1 MEHSS
6 KPLDSP
12 KDEILPNGG
21 NIGAEVV
28 RENCGKFNEEEIGKE
43 PEGVFS
49 IMNCRMGYAAVERE
63 AKVENALKE
72 GWEVVVSPRSLL

>member
-1 MEHSS
+1 MMRSC
-6 KPLDSP
+6 LTT
-12 KDEILPNGG
+12 EILGRRLSENG
-21 NIGAEVV
+21 
-28 RENCGKFNEEEIGKE
+28 GKFNEKETGKV
-43 PEGVFS
+43 PAGVFS